1 MKFLLTFLTCL
12 TAASGQGPVRVTKV
26 PAPNKALIF
35 EAKVPAS
42 LDAVWVAFTTN
53 DGLSAWLAPEAV
65 VELRDGGEWTAHFP
79 GGSTGGGTI
88 LSFTPKSRIV
98 MSAMAPDAF
107 PNVRKERTTAT
118 WEFVALDAGS
128 TRVTLKQTGWKEEIG
143 RASCRERVL
152 MPV

>member
-1 MKFLLTFLTCL
+1 MYEVSSDVSVFL

-53 DGLSAWLAPEAV
+53 DGLSAWLAPDAAV
-65 VELRDGGEWTAHFP
+65 GTARGLGN

-98 MSAMAPDAF
+98 MSATA
-107 PNVRKERTTAT
+107 RRTPSQM
-118 WEFVALDAGS
+118 FVTNARPLHGS
-128 TRVTLKQTGWKEEIG
+128 SLPW
-143 RASCRERVL
+143 
-152 MPV
+152 MPVQPA